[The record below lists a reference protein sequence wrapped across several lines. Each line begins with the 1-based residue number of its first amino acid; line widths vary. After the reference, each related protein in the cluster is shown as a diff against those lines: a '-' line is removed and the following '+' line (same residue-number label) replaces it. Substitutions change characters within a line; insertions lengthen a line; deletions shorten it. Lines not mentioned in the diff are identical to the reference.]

1 MELLVT
7 PASIIPIVP
16 FLQNLVLTAVLLIT
30 HAVNV
35 LLVNLNR
42 LQAVMIMSSGAVIA
56 IAIIMVVW
64 LM

>member
-1 MELLVT
+1 MN
-7 PASIIPIVP
+7 AGIILTVP
-16 FLQNLVLTAVLLIT
+16 FLQNPVLTAVLLIT
-30 HAVNV
+30 HAISVPP
-35 LLVNLNR
+35 VNLNR